1 MTLIICTICSAQ
13 NYQWA
18 VGEGG
23 ILEDKALGIT
33 TDDLGNVYVTGFFK
47 STAAFGSTTFTSAG
61 VADIFL
67 AKYDSAG
74 NLLWAKQFGGISN
87 DIGYDV
93 ATDASGN
100 CYLTGSFRQ
109 TATFGSIILQST
121 GSDGNYDAFLLK
133 TDAQGNVLW
142 AKKGGG
148 ADWDEARGLALTG
161 NQIYITGLFTGPAT
175 FGSFT
180 VEDND
185 GQDVY
190 VACYTTDGNINWVS
204 TGGGPNSDLGL
215 GLASDAQ
222 GNAFI
227 TGYFQG
233 QATFG
238 NEVISNASSIYLDAF
253 TVKISASGT
262 FLWARSG
269 GVASDDDVG
278 RAVTTDSSG
287 NVYIAGDLR
296 GSGQFDGIN
305 YTSAGIADIF
315 VVKYDTAGNI
325 QYLTQAGNQGGDY
338 AYGIAA
344 ANNNIYITGSFNGI
358 VPFGDTVLTSAGSFG
373 PISNDIFFA
382 SMDANTGNFTK
393 ALRAGGNGDDEG
405 NAIAADFAGNL
416 YQAGDFEHNNSSF
429 TPFVLQTNGVHDIF
443 VARIN
448 QAALGT
454 YNVSEKPKFF
464 MYPNP
469 VVDLCQIMLTGNESN
484 DHLNIDIYSCT
495 FQLLKSMNTH
505 DNPLISLDVSDF
517 AAGIYYVHFVDEEKS
532 SRTLI
537 KLIKR

>member
-1 MTLIICTICSAQ
+1 MTLMISTICSAQ

-74 NLLWAKQFGGISN
+74 NLLWAKQFGGPSN

-133 TDAQGNVLW
+133 TDTQGNVLW

-180 VEDND
+180 VEDNG

-344 ANNNIYITGSFNGI
+344 ANNNIYITGLFNGI

-454 YNVSEKPKFF
+454 FNVSEKPKFF
-464 MYPNP
+464 MHPNP

-484 DHLNIDIYSCT
+484 DHLKIDIYSST

-505 DNPLISLDVSDF
+505 DNPLNSLDVSDF

-532 SRTLI
+532 SRTVI